1 MTASAASGR
10 RATMILQKVAGISAN
25 AVMQGANRREVLVP
39 TLQSGHNICK
49 MARCKKSSA
58 GMYGTAGMYSAG
70 RIVQM
75 GGSNNHRS
83 ARAWQA
89 GRSFSAASR
98 GRISAFD
105 EGDSLARPEPGDLD
119 GNGERR
125 QQSSQSADLSDPK
138 KAAKQDQAVELY
150 CSGLPYAWGEQDLR
164 TLFEPLG
171 TVASARVLYFSSRS
185 TTTTEDGLSVILPL
199 PLISHRPCNL
209 PIPMLAHTR
218 NAHSTPHSHALT
230 R

>member
-1 MTASAASGR
+1 MGLLFCFFSVFAGKESMTASAASGR

-25 AVMQGANRREVLVP
+25 AAMQRTNRREVLVP

-49 MARCKKSSA
+49 MARCKKSSD
-58 GMYGTAGMYSAG
+58 GMYGTAGIYSAG
-70 RIVQM
+70 RILQM

-89 GRSFSAASR
+89 GRSFSAAR

-125 QQSSQSADLSDPK
+125 QQSSQSEDLIVPK
-138 KAAKQDQAVELY
+138 EAGNQGQVVELY
-150 CSGLPYAWGEQDLR
+150 CSGLPYAWGHQDLR

-171 TVASARVLYFSSRS
+171 TVVSARVLPFSSRP
-185 TTTTEDGLSVILPL
+185 TTTAEDGLSVILPL
-199 PLISHRPCNL
+199 FSTSH
-209 PIPMLAHTR
+209 
-218 NAHSTPHSHALT
+218 SLT